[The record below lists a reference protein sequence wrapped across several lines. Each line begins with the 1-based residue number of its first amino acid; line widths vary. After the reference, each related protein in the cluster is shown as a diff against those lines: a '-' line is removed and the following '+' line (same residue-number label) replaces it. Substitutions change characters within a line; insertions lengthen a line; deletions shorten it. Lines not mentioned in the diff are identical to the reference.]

1 MKSGK
6 EDYNMYE
13 EDSSTTAALTT
24 QLKLFRNTYSAI
36 RQRERRLILPSSYC
50 KNLRFYVGKGEE
62 LMSQ

>member
-13 EDSSTTAALTT
+13 EDSSITATLIPGLTV
-24 QLKLFRNTYSAI
+24 FRNTYSAI

-50 KNLRFYVGKGEE
+50 KNLRFYVWKGEE